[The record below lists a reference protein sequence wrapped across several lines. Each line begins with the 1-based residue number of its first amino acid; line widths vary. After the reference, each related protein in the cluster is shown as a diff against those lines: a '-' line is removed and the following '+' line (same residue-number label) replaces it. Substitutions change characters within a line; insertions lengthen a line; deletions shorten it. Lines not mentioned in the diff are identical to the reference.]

1 MEFFVVL
8 FQTAVKMILLMA
20 VAVGGISLGKVL
32 RNRKDRRKQLWKRQ
46 KNKKTQED
54 LL

>member
-32 RNRKDRRKQLWKRQ
+32 RNRKDA
-46 KNKKTQED
+46 KKAAVEEAEK
-54 LL
+54 